1 MTDALVRRGPSVH
14 EARDLAKGVGLPEQ
28 LADLTVFQVLLRAP
42 AVAERIGQLLLTLIY
57 PRPISTI
64 ACGSWPSCESVG

>member
-1 MTDALVRRGPSVH
+1 MTDARVSRLSVD

-42 AVAERIGQLLLTLIY
+42 AAAERIGQLLLTLIS
-57 PRPISTI
+57 R
-64 ACGSWPSCESVG
+64 AHLDHRLRSWPSCESVG